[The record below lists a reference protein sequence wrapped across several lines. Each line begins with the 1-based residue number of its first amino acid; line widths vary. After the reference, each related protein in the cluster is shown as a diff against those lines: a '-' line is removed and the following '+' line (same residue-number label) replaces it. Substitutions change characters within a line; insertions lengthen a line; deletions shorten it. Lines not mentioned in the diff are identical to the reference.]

1 MALGSGSALPV
12 CFVVSAGCFRAVAM
26 VLGSGSV
33 VEALGCWV
41 SGVSV
46 GFYKGD
52 GFTIVV
58 SRPRFGC

>member
-1 MALGSGSALPV
+1 
-12 CFVVSAGCFRAVAM
+12 M